1 MKTAVASENRSAV
14 SAEKRREKL
23 ATFRASSARPRP
35 SSRATS
41 VPPPTPATFATAIVT
56 LKIGRISEAPATII
70 GSFVR
75 PMKKVSAML

>member
-1 MKTAVASENRSAV
+1 MKSPVRSEKSPPLSAENRSENA
-14 SAEKRREKL
+14 
-23 ATFRASSARPRP
+23 ATARASSGCPRP

-56 LKIGRISEAPATII
+56 LNSGRISETPATMK